1 MILHYKKGTY
11 VRSFFLLRPGQ
22 GGGGSEASLYNFK
35 TAPDK
40 ATTKYIQNNVFII
53 SII

>member
-1 MILHYKKGTY
+1 M
-11 VRSFFLLRPGQ
+11 RSFFLPATRPGDKGEE
-22 GGGGSEASLYNFK
+22 GGGGASEASLYNFK

-40 ATTKYIQNNVFII
+40 ATNKYIQNNVFII

>member
-1 MILHYKKGTY
+1 MCDLF
-11 VRSFFLLRPGQ
+11 SFCDQARGG
-22 GGGGSEASLYNFK
+22 GGGGSAAALYNFK